1 MRLSRSMVF
10 PAVLVMLIGCT
21 ADEPDEAAVGG
32 ALPRPAQSA
41 GADTGTAAPPP
52 TDSQPMATAAT
63 LPTGVAPVLATTEG
77 EKPGVTIN
85 LTQLKRDRGN
95 TMTLRFTLIN
105 NGSEELNIGG
115 HWLGDEKVQ
124 GDYYGVGGVH
134 LLDPVNNQKIFV
146 VRDADRACVCS
157 SDVDAI
163 PAGGTANLWA
173 KFPAPAAGVQAVT
186 VVVPHFIP
194 MDDVPIQ
201 L

>member
-1 MRLSRSMVF
+1 MSLSRSMVI
-10 PAVLVMLIGCT
+10 PAVFVMALGC
-21 ADEPDEAAVGG
+21 AAEEPDESA
-32 ALPRPAQSA
+32 ALPRPAQSV
-41 GADTGTAAPPP
+41 GAETGTPPAAA
-52 TDSQPMATAAT
+52 TDTQPMPTAAT
-63 LPTGVAPVLATTEG
+63 LPTGAAPVLATTEG
-77 EKPGVTIN
+77 EKSGVTIN

-105 NGSEELNIGG
+105 NGSEALNIGG
-115 HWLGDEKVQ
+115 HWLGDEKVP

-201 L
+201 P